1 MAFQHTLKLPITL
14 AGVGLHTGQTITLRL
29 LPAPTDAG
37 VCFRRVDLTPPV
49 EIPARSRYVVETTLA
64 TVLGKDGVQISTV
77 EHCLAALAA
86 LGVDNCA
93 VEVDGPEL
101 PILDGSATAY
111 AEAILAVGLRRQR
124 GTRRAL
130 RVEKPLRVECGD
142 KFCILRPAEVF
153 RVTYTIDFDGRFPS
167 AQHFY
172 LDVGSRTFVTE
183 LAQARTFGF
192 LEEVTYLRSVGKA
205 RGGSLEN
212 AVVLDGGKVLNPEG
226 LRMPDE
232 MVRHKI
238 LDAVGDLSLA
248 GMPILG
254 HLIVHKGGHGLHDAL
269 VKALL
274 ARPDAWSVV
283 DVGAESL
290 RPARSERRT
299 PAVPSPLIPAH
310 V

>member
-1 MAFQHTLKLPITL
+1 MAFQHTLKLPISL
-14 AGVGLHTGQTITLRL
+14 AGVGLHTGQSVSLRL

-37 VCFRRVDLTPPV
+37 VCFRRVDLTPAV
-49 EIPARSRYVVETTLA
+49 EIPARSCYVAETTLA
-64 TVLGKDGVQISTV
+64 TVLARDGVQVSTV
-77 EHCLAALAA
+77 EHCLAALSA

-101 PILDGSATAY
+101 PILDGSAAAY

-124 GTRRAL
+124 GARRAL
-130 RVEKPLRVECGD
+130 RIDKPLRVESGD
-142 KFCILRPAEVF
+142 KFCILRPCDSF
-153 RVTYTIDFDGRFPS
+153 RVTYTIDFDGRFPG
-167 AQHFY
+167 AQHYY

-205 RGGSLEN
+205 RGGSLDN
-212 AVVLDGGKVLNPEG
+212 AVVLDGGRVLNPEG

-238 LDAVGDLSLA
+238 LDAVGDLALA
-248 GMPILG
+248 GLPILG
-254 HLIVHKGGHGLHDAL
+254 HLIVHKGGHALHDVL

-283 DVGAESL
+283 EVGEERA
-290 RPARSERRT
+290 RPERRAPT
-299 PAVPSPLIPAH
+299 PAPLVPAH

>member
-1 MAFQHTLKLPITL
+1 SLS
-14 AGVGLHTGQTITLRL
+14 GVGLHTGQIVHLRM

-37 VCFRRVDLTPPV
+37 VCFRRIDLTPAV
-49 EIPARSRYVVETTLA
+49 DIPARSHCVVETTLA
-64 TVLGKDGVQISTV
+64 TVLGRNGVHVSTV
-77 EHCLAALAA
+77 EHCLAALSA
-86 LGVDNCA
+86 LGVDNCV

-101 PILDGSATAY
+101 PILDGSAGAY
-111 AEAILAVGLRRQR
+111 VEALLAVGLRRQR
-124 GTRRAL
+124 GARRFL
-130 RVEKPLRVECGD
+130 RVEKPLRVESGD
-142 KFCILRPAEVF
+142 KFCIVRPADAF
-153 RVTYTIDFDGRFPS
+153 RVTYTIDFDGRFPG

-172 LDVGSRTFVTE
+172 LDVGPRTFVAE

-226 LRMPDE
+226 LRMSDE

-238 LDAVGDLSLA
+238 LDAVGDLALV
-248 GMPILG
+248 GMPLLG

-283 DVGAESL
+283 ETDAVETR
-290 RPARSERRT
+290 RPEVRT
-299 PAVPSPLIPAH
+299 PAAMPLFPAH
-310 V
+310 I